1 MLAAEK
7 IELLRVAAFDLL
19 GGVCAACGDYDR
31 TSLHIHHIEPIKTPS
46 GRGQDRRAWEGL
58 KIAVCKKA
66 LLLCPYCHGMI
77 HSNDTMIWMQSD
89 KSQDFREAMRR
100 DFIDSMDSLYVEDV
114 QIYKCGQG

>member
-31 TSLHIHHIEPIKTPS
+31 SSLHIHHIEPIKTPS

-77 HSNDTMIWMQSD
+77 HSNDKMLWLQS
-89 KSQDFREAMRR
+89 SPSIIHHEAMRR
-100 DFIDSMDSLYVEDV
+100 DLMED
-114 QIYKCGQG
+114 YKGVGYWDVVC